1 MDDEAKQW
9 LNLHEKMSNGSIDKS
24 DYYITDTSQQGSGD
38 ITLVTPTQAQV
49 EQAKSQMKRKLSV
62 VKNPPAKRRK
72 QTGGKKKA
80 GSKKK
85 PVKKKGQKGGKRIK
99 KPKRDLLS
107 NQNSKKLEKSIN
119 RQYFSYIHQLS
130 VGH

>member
-85 PVKKKGQKGGKRIK
+85 LVKKKGQKGGKRIK
-99 KPKRDLLS
+99 K
-107 NQNSKKLEKSIN
+107 SKKRSTIKSKLQKI
-119 RQYFSYIHQLS
+119 RKKYK
-130 VGH
+130 